1 MLSVNRI
8 LERFSFNTLKMKDT
22 RKFAILEVSFVDRV
36 ILTIMASSLT
46 VFGASPGAAF
56 FHLCLN
62 TVAAINKRK
71 VLS

>member
-46 VFGASPGAAF
+46 VFGASPAQRF
-56 FHLCLN
+56 FIF
-62 TVAAINKRK
+62 A
-71 VLS
+71 